1 MDGDSSSIYLSA
13 IIILL
18 LLFFAAYFAVC
29 ETAFASV
36 SRIRLK
42 LEADRGDRRAKRAL
56 FVTEHFDK
64 AITTILIG
72 TNIVHLAAARCTIL
86 VPMRMVVMAL
96 SKCSVTKSARLA
108 RRSPRSA
115 SSFSRMRLTEA
126 KAVSHTAKYAAKNS
140 NNRMIMADKYI
151 LLLSPSIG
159 EDHTPKAKMILI
171 KQRARPWASSVSHI
185 PIRSRG

>member
-42 LEADRGDRRAKRAL
+42 VEADRGDRRAKRAM

-72 TNIVHLAAARCTIL
+72 TNIVHLAAAAYVTVLVTRRWGVNAVTLSTIVTTVVVFFVGEML
-86 VPMRMVVMAL
+86 PKSIAKKYSERFSLGTAGSLCFFMRIFTPVSFVLTAIG
-96 SKCSVTKSARLA
+96 SAAARLTRGDSEVTVTED
-108 RRSPRSA
+108 RRGALR
-115 SSFSRMRLTEA
+115 
-126 KAVSHTAKYAAKNS
+126 H
-140 NNRMIMADKYI
+140 
-151 LLLSPSIG
+151 
-159 EDHTPKAKMILI
+159 H
-171 KQRARPWASSVSHI
+171 
-185 PIRSRG
+185 